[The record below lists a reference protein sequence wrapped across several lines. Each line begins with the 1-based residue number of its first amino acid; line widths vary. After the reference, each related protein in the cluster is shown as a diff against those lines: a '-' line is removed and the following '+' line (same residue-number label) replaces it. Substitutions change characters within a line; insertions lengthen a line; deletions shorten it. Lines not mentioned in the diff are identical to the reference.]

1 MKEPESISL
10 PSYSH
15 THTPTHTHT
24 HGRSPRNRCNSAR
37 SVTEIWSLSYHFP
50 NLLLKLLVVGLSL
63 QSDTLLSDLLNF
75 LLFTFL

>member
-15 THTPTHTHT
+15 THTHTHT
-24 HGRSPRNRCNSAR
+24 HGRSPRNRCISAR
-37 SVTEIWSLSYHFP
+37 SATEIWSLSYNFP